1 MDCDII
7 KDLLPLYIDGVCSES
22 TKKNV
27 EEHLGQCSKCREIYE
42 MMTEE
47 NETMDY
53 QIDNMLEAQ
62 PFKKIKE
69 KQKRKYGIIVT
80 LFALILVGLLSFVLV
95 LYNTPDIRIG
105 MSRSIDGKVNFPS
118 ITCNARLA
126 IGMSKKAEEK
136 WVKALEEFRAECSDE
151 VTYILTHYTNLE
163 LDADITFDDNKTY
176 IHLFGKGMPE
186 GSVDEYIAIDKNYE
200 LNFKAK
206 PQNP

>member
-80 LFALILVGLLSFVLV
+80 LFALILVGLLSFILV

-105 MSRSIDGKVNFPS
+105 MTHSADGTVNFPS
-118 ITCNARLA
+118 ITCNARLG
-126 IGMSKKAEEK
+126 IGMSQKAEQK
-136 WVKALEEFRAECSDE
+136 WAKALEEFRAECSDE
-151 VTYILTHYTNLE
+151 VTYMMTHYTDLE
-163 LDADITFDDNKTY
+163 LDADITFEGDKTY
-176 IHLFGKGMPE
+176 IHLFGKGIPE
-186 GSVDEYIAIDKNYE
+186 GSAELENIDKNYE
-200 LNFKAK
+200 LDFKAK

>member
-1 MDCDII
+1 MKKWI
-7 KDLLPLYIDGVCSES
+7 LLV
-22 TKKNV
+22 V
-27 EEHLGQCSKCREIYE
+27 
-42 MMTEE
+42 
-47 NETMDY
+47 
-53 QIDNMLEAQ
+53 
-62 PFKKIKE
+62 
-69 KQKRKYGIIVT
+69 
-80 LFALILVGLLSFVLV
+80 ALILIGGLSFILV

-105 MSRSIDGKVNFPS
+105 MTHSADGTVNFPS
-118 ITCNARLA
+118 ITCNARLG